1 MTRTRRFIGGL
12 TLGYANQAMVTL
24 VGLWLTAFLLRTLG
38 NRDYGLLL
46 VATQMLG
53 YLMLSD
59 LGVVAL
65 LPRETAYATG
75 RAGGA
80 YNAPELPVLLGQT
93 SRLVVWQLPFVALAA
108 VLVWLF
114 IPKEWLPL
122 RGP

>member
-38 NRDYGLLL
+38 NRDYGLWL

-59 LGVVAL
+59 LGVVLASM
-65 LPRETAYATG
+65 G
-75 RAGGA
+75 AGM
-80 YNAPELPVLLGQT
+80 VLYF
-93 SRLVVWQLPFVALAA
+93 RPAA
-108 VLVWLF
+108 
-114 IPKEWLPL
+114 
-122 RGP
+122 